1 MRTPEPSV
9 RWFLRNISLPRVRV
23 NDQNFY
29 LRSSYRVSILSH
41 SGKAPSDGGRLSRKL
56 CIINAV
62 GWLFILPLSNTGHP
76 PPWLIPMVLFWLLN
90 LVLLPAAA
98 FALWASYREREERI
112 PYLAIA
118 STYIMVNLAVLFV
131 IPIVWLVREVSG

>member
-1 MRTPEPSV
+1 
-9 RWFLRNISLPRVRV
+9 
-23 NDQNFY
+23 
-29 LRSSYRVSILSH
+29 
-41 SGKAPSDGGRLSRKL
+41 
-56 CIINAV
+56 
-62 GWLFILPLSNTGHP
+62 
-76 PPWLIPMVLFWLLN
+76 MVLFWLLN